1 MPKAD
6 LPIYRGVPLWFSII
20 VAVLSFGGAAS
31 LPAAIIFLIFGFP
44 FIAFYLQ
51 HEMVNRK
58 SLPLVKKQPL
68 KNDLQTLNVLYE
80 VTVAE
85 LEMIALS
92 SYDMEIG
99 FLKTN
104 SGRVYFQVFHPA
116 AFHIMDKAKRTSRI
130 MLGVFLFLAVYN
142 TIFTFLY
149 CFKIM
154 KDWINHEECTVVSED
169 SYAVEDMNL
178 RRALWWM

>member
-1 MPKAD
+1 MPQAD
-6 LPIYRGVPLWFSII
+6 LPIYRGVPLCFSII
-20 VAVLSFGGAAS
+20 VAVLSFGGTGSFPYTVVFHLLLSACNTNWS
-31 LPAAIIFLIFGFP
+31 TENLFHLSRNNRLRLICKRSTFC
-44 FIAFYLQ
+44 ARWL
-51 HEMVNRK
+51 
-58 SLPLVKKQPL
+58 L
-68 KNDLQTLNVLYE
+68 
-80 VTVAE
+80 
-85 LEMIALS
+85 IALS
-92 SYDMEIG
+92 SYDMKIG

-130 MLGVFLFLAVYN
+130 MLGVFLFLGVYN

-149 CFKIM
+149 SFKIM

-178 RRALWWM
+178 R

>member
-1 MPKAD
+1 
-6 LPIYRGVPLWFSII
+6 
-20 VAVLSFGGAAS
+20 
-31 LPAAIIFLIFGFP
+31 
-44 FIAFYLQ
+44 
-51 HEMVNRK
+51 MVNRR

-80 VTVAE
+80 MTVAE

-149 CFKIM
+149 SFKIM
-154 KDWINHEECTVVSED
+154 KD
-169 SYAVEDMNL
+169 
-178 RRALWWM
+178 

>member
-1 MPKAD
+1 M
-6 LPIYRGVPLWFSII
+6 F
-20 VAVLSFGGAAS
+20 
-31 LPAAIIFLIFGFP
+31 
-44 FIAFYLQ
+44 
-51 HEMVNRK
+51 NRK

-92 SYDMEIG
+92 NYDMKIG

-116 AFHIMDKAKRTSRI
+116 AFFIMDKADQ
-130 MLGVFLFLAVYN
+130 Y
-142 TIFTFLY
+142 
-149 CFKIM
+149 
-154 KDWINHEECTVVSED
+154 
-169 SYAVEDMNL
+169 
-178 RRALWWM
+178 

>member
-1 MPKAD
+1 M
-6 LPIYRGVPLWFSII
+6 SI
-20 VAVLSFGGAAS
+20 F
-31 LPAAIIFLIFGFP
+31 
-44 FIAFYLQ
+44 
-51 HEMVNRK
+51 
-58 SLPLVKKQPL
+58 KK

-116 AFHIMDKAKRTSRI
+116 AFLIMNKAKRTSRI
-130 MLGVFLFLAVYN
+130 

-149 CFKIM
+149 SFKIM
-154 KDWINHEECTVVSED
+154 KDWIKHEECTVVSEG

-178 RRALWWM
+178 P

>member
-1 MPKAD
+1 M
-6 LPIYRGVPLWFSII
+6 
-20 VAVLSFGGAAS
+20 
-31 LPAAIIFLIFGFP
+31 
-44 FIAFYLQ
+44 
-51 HEMVNRK
+51 
-58 SLPLVKKQPL
+58 
-68 KNDLQTLNVLYE
+68 
-80 VTVAE
+80 TVAE

-92 SYDMEIG
+92 SYDMKIG

-149 CFKIM
+149 SFKIM
-154 KDWINHEECTVVSED
+154 KD
-169 SYAVEDMNL
+169 
-178 RRALWWM
+178 